1 MACGE
6 NYFSFRCE
14 KCGNLY
20 RSHLT
25 CKRRTCQK
33 CARVRS
39 FQMVEMYLPVVSCFQ
54 WACLLTLTLK
64 VVPNG
69 NVQSEVDRIIA
80 SKSQFTKV
88 KLVNMSEYQILEY
101 RDIKCVVAGILELIK
116 ACNNNE
122 IRDELTNYIAKKRS
136 KIYIIEFTQ
145 NDCSPCELQKGDFL
159 KLEREFKSKIEFYLV
174 NIDINDNKEFFKS
187 MDFTITP
194 TTILIKD
201 LMPDFIIGYKNFEYY
216 LEKIQDNDQICI
228 NCDKKGAIRGD
239 KVECKLHGGIMY
251 KSDSCE
257 MFH

>member
-80 SKSQFTKV
+80 SFRKLRRKSVWNAKDGIASIEIV
-88 KLVNMSEYQILEY
+88 K
-101 RDIKCVVAGILELIK
+101 
-116 ACNNNE
+116 
-122 IRDELTNYIAKKRS
+122 
-136 KIYIIEFTQ
+136 
-145 NDCSPCELQKGDFL
+145 KGDISWYVHLHALIDSKWMDQKDLSDIWLGITGDSSIVDIRRVKGERRQALKEVLKYQTKIWELNEEDKEFVEKTFKHRRFIYTFGIKKPEKPEFKGMKCKICGGEL
-159 KLEREFKSKIEFYLV
+159 KLFEEGIPHGRSFEAE
-174 NIDINDNKEFFKS
+174 
-187 MDFTITP
+187 
-194 TTILIKD
+194 
-201 LMPDFIIGYKNFEYY
+201 GYSYPNT
-216 LEKIQDNDQICI
+216 
-228 NCDKKGAIRGD
+228 
-239 KVECKLHGGIMY
+239 
-251 KSDSCE
+251 S
-257 MFH
+257 